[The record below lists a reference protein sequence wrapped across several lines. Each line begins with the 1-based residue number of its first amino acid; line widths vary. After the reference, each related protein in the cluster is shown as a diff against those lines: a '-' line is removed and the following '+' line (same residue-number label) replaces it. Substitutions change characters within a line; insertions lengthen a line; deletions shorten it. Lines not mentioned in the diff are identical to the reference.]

1 MSILGLVLVSVLR
14 DGGVIV
20 TARHGGYA
28 VQDRSRGRWI
38 DHGVLRTVYS
48 NWWLTLTLN
57 RVEKPD
63 GSVVEHEVV
72 RGPSAAAMVAVDDD
86 HRTLMIW
93 RHRFMPDTWG
103 WEIPGG
109 AVDEGE
115 RSEVAAVR
123 ECREETGWEVSGP
136 LQHLS
141 RHHPSCGLLAQTFDL
156 YMARSARHLGDPEDV
171 NEASVVA
178 WRTPS
183 EITADMKQGDISDGL
198 TQLGVALAF
207 AHLGEADRLA
217 GLSTTVGEA

>member
-1 MSILGLVLVSVLR
+1 M
-14 DGGVIV
+14 
-20 TARHGGYA
+20 
-28 VQDRSRGRWI
+28 
-38 DHGVLRTVYS
+38 LRTVYS

-103 WEIPGG
+103 WEVPGG
-109 AVDEGE
+109 AVDDGE
-115 RSEVAAVR
+115 SPDVAAVR

-156 YMARSARHLGDPEDV
+156 YLARSATRLGEPEDV
-171 NEASVVA
+171 NEAGLVA
-178 WRTPS
+178 WRTPQ
-183 EITADMKQGDISDGL
+183 EIAADMKGGDITDGL
-198 TQLGVALAF
+198 TQLGLALAF
-207 AHLGEADRLA
+207 AALGESARLA
-217 GLSTTVGEA
+217 ELPTAVGGS